1 MSKTGKAVRLIAGN
15 LAVLLLILMT
25 LNFVAAVILEVQFAF
40 RKGFFPTDERVLLPN
55 YSDKAWAK
63 IIRDEFRDLR
73 TEYVPYVVWSRRP
86 YQGEATTVN
95 GEGDRVHAETTDSP
109 LGVVRFFGGSSTWGS
124 GEDDEGTLPARFNA
138 LYPDYKVH
146 NHGESGFYSRPELAR
161 LTNLVNQ
168 GAAMDL
174 VVFYDGG
181 NDTGSLCRTDVELN
195 GSTRAEKIRRRVHP
209 SSELV
214 NTLFGALLEVVNG
227 KFFKRHTTR
236 TQVSG
241 WRCDDAPAYTEEIA
255 RTMVNNW
262 RLAHAAAKVGG
273 GDFVAVLQP
282 MASIGEPRIDHLG
295 MTRPTEPDAYARV
308 YAHVRRIVAADPEID
323 WMYDFSRAY
332 DGDEYIFIDGVHVM
346 RNGHDIMAARI
357 QEVVDPLLEIQRRP
371 GNSNGT
377 AR

>member
-1 MSKTGKAVRLIAGN
+1 MSKTGKAVRLVAGN
-15 LAVLLLILMT
+15 IAVLLLILMS

-40 RKGFFPTDERVLLPN
+40 RKAFFPTDERVLLPN

-63 IIRDEFRDLR
+63 VIRDEFRDLR
-73 TEYVPYVVWSRRP
+73 TEYVPYVVWSREP

-95 GEGDRVHAETTDSP
+95 DEGDRVHAETTDSP

-161 LTNLVNQ
+161 LINLVNQ
-168 GAAMDL
+168 GEAMDL

-227 KFFKRHTTR
+227 KFFKRHITR
-236 TQVSG
+236 TQESG
-241 WRCDDAPAYTEEIA
+241 WRCDDAPEYTETIA
-255 RTMVNNW
+255 RTMVSNW
-262 RLAHAAAKVGG
+262 RLAHAVAEVGG
-273 GDFVAVLQP
+273 ADFIAVLQP
-282 MASIGEPRIDHLG
+282 LASIGEPRIDHLG
-295 MTRPTEPDAYARV
+295 LTRPTEPDAYMRV
-308 YAHVRRIVAADPEID
+308 YDHVRRIVAADPEID
-323 WMYDFSRAY
+323 WVYDFSRAY
-332 DGDEYIFIDGVHVM
+332 DGDEYIFIDGVHAT

-357 QEVVDPLLEIQRRP
+357 QEAADPFLEGRRLA
-371 GNSNGT
+371 GASNGA